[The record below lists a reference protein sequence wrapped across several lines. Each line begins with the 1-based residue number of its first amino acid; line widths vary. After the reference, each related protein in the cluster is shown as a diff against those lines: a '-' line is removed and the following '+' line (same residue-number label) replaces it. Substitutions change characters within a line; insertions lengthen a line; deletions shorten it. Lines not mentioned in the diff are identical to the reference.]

1 MLIIKI
7 QSWIQQK
14 NEGDGSLKNLKSLSS
29 AKSATNDSGRRS
41 TCASINQ
48 KSIRIKIKEGAGG
61 GI

>member
-14 NEGDGSLKNLKSLSS
+14 NEGGDSLKNLKSLSS
-29 AKSATNDSGRRS
+29 AKSVMNASRRRS
-41 TCASINQ
+41 IFGSINP
-48 KSIRIKIKEGAGG
+48 KCIRIDDKGAGG